1 MARDNRRRESPIKN
15 LIKESINEM
24 NNGEFPEDPRLDAEQ
39 LSGPE
44 RFVKGQK
51 HKDEIVIDSLLADIQ
66 GKAGYFLKLKKEVR
80 PNEYMLMKV
89 IESDWR
95 RWADIETEVANIVKE
110 HTKVAPQKWGTGSY
124 RVELACKGGMRGKG
138 YDPIDFFI
146 NAEEEFNPQQ
156 NGNVG
161 QINQQINPEVA
172 VASRIEE
179 LSNLVNMLSGVM
191 PKPQDPST
199 IQNQIAQAFQQGMAL
214 KSNES
219 SNSTQMMTA
228 LMTGMMGMLTT
239 VLQNKN
245 EPRIVNPEDTM
256 SKMLTVMKDFGVL
269 GNKSTQ
275 EKTAIDFAKELQAL
289 GLDLFKKE
297 EPLEQINKLKQLA
310 NIAGQ
315 FMGINGEGEKPSIL
329 EKLIDSLGP
338 SIPTI
343 IGNIKETVEKASQA
357 QILAG
362 QNLEKARM
370 LGSRP
375 QQRIVQNNVR
385 EEPTTFQTLNNQSKQ
400 ETTVQQTEIQ
410 QEEVNNQ
417 TRMFFKQLYE
427 NIKMGNRTFY
437 PIIYTSLMQDQNGV
451 DLVNGIFNG
460 TKNTKDLIHLLQQY
474 GGEKFKESDFVM
486 KYLVGYVNGFIM
498 WVKQLN
504 NSNESTIEQEQEVN
518 NTGYDVV
525 CNVCKTVYS
534 YESKEDYD
542 NDENKQCEV
551 EACPGIIKVIEKVAS

>member
-1 MARDNRRRESPIKN
+1 
-15 LIKESINEM
+15 M
-24 NNGEFPEDPRLDAEQ
+24 NNEEFPEDPRLDVEQ

-95 RWADIETEVANIVKE
+95 RWADIETEVASIVKE
-110 HTKVAPQKWGTGSY
+110 HTKVVPQKWGTGSY

-156 NGNVG
+156 NGNNVG
-161 QINQQINPEVA
+161 QINQQVNPEVA

-191 PKPQDPST
+191 PKPQDPGA

-219 SNSTQMMTA
+219 NNSTQMMTA

-269 GNKSTQ
+269 GNKTTQ

-329 EKLIDSLGP
+329 EKLIDAIGP

-343 IGNIKETVEKASQA
+343 IGNIKDTVEKASQA

-370 LGSRP
+370 LGNRP
-375 QQRIVQNNVR
+375 QPMIQSNVKT
-385 EEPTTFQTLNNQSKQ
+385 EEPTTFQTLSNQPKQ
-400 ETTVQQTEIQ
+400 ETPVAQQTETQ
-410 QEEVNNQ
+410 QEEVNTQ
-417 TRMFFKQLYE
+417 IKMFFKQLYE
-427 NIKMGNRTFY
+427 NAKMGNRLFY
-437 PIIYTSLMQDQNGV
+437 PVIYTSLMQDQGGV
-451 DLVNGIFNG
+451 DLISGIFNG
-460 TKNTKDLIHLLQQY
+460 TKNAKDLIHVLQEY

-486 KYLVGYVNGFIM
+486 KYLVGYVNGFIVWLRQM
-498 WVKQLN
+498 
-504 NSNESTIEQEQEVN
+504 NSVNEPIHAEHAQEVN
-518 NTGYDVV
+518 NAGYDVV

-534 YESKEDYD
+534 YESKEDFD

-551 EACPGIIKVIEKVAS
+551 KGCSGTINTIEKVAS

>member
-1 MARDNRRRESPIKN
+1 
-15 LIKESINEM
+15 
-24 NNGEFPEDPRLDAEQ
+24 
-39 LSGPE
+39 
-44 RFVKGQK
+44 V
-51 HKDEIVIDSLLADIQ
+51 
-66 GKAGYFLKLKKEVR
+66 
-80 PNEYMLMKV
+80 
-89 IESDWR
+89 
-95 RWADIETEVANIVKE
+95 
-110 HTKVAPQKWGTGSY
+110 PQKWGTGSY

-156 NGNVG
+156 NGNNVG
-161 QINQQINPEVA
+161 QINQQVNPEVA

-191 PKPQDPST
+191 PKPQDPGA

-219 SNSTQMMTA
+219 NNSTQMMTA

-269 GNKSTQ
+269 GNKTTQ

-329 EKLIDSLGP
+329 EKLIDAIGP

-370 LGSRP
+370 LGNRP
-375 QQRIVQNNVR
+375 QPMIQSNVKT
-385 EEPTTFQTLNNQSKQ
+385 EEPTTFQTLSNQPKQ
-400 ETTVQQTEIQ
+400 ETPVAQQTETQ
-410 QEEVNNQ
+410 QEEVNTQ
-417 TRMFFKQLYE
+417 IKMFFKQLYE
-427 NIKMGNRTFY
+427 NAKMGNRLFY
-437 PIIYTSLMQDQNGV
+437 PVIYTSLMQDQGGV
-451 DLVNGIFNG
+451 DLISGIFNG
-460 TKNTKDLIHLLQQY
+460 TKNAKDLIHVLQEY

-486 KYLVGYVNGFIM
+486 KYLVGYVNGFIVWLRQM
-498 WVKQLN
+498 
-504 NSNESTIEQEQEVN
+504 NSVNEPIHAEHAQEVN
-518 NTGYDVV
+518 NAGYDVV

-534 YESKEDYD
+534 YESKEDFD

-551 EACPGIIKVIEKVAS
+551 KGCSGTINTIEKVAS